1 MKSNRR
7 SFITK
12 SSIGILGAFVST
24 SFTNSSAKSYNKIIG
39 SNDRINIAIQGLG
52 RRLPGFTKA
61 ISDSS
66 NNVEL
71 SYLCDVMKSQRIKA
85 AGVFSKIS
93 SHNPILENDIR
104 KIFDDKRVDAVYMAT
119 PDHWHAPGACM
130 AMTSGKHVYLEKPCS
145 HNLNEGELLV
155 SYQKYYNK
163 IVQMGN
169 QQRSSIETNKIIND
183 IHDGIIGET
192 YQAIAFYHNGRGKVP
207 NQKVQSPPDGLD
219 WDLFQGPS
227 PRRKYTYNTWDYNW
241 HWYGWD
247 FGTAEMGNNATH
259 ELDIARWALNVKYPE
274 KVSVYAGKFQYKSDG
289 WEMYDSMDA
298 RFNFSNNK
306 IILWDGKSRNGH
318 QKYGVGRGTFIY
330 GSKGSVFIDRNGYKL
345 FSLGGKLIK
354 EISSKSKEQGI
365 ALGGGGDMST
375 LHSINF
381 FNAIRGKEKLTSPI
395 NQGVISQKLT
405 HYANISYRIN
415 KSFDIDNKTGKIKDD
430 QAMKLWSREYEP
442 GWEIKKI

>member
-7 SFITK
+7 NFIKRT
-12 SSIGILGAFVST
+12 STGILGAFVST

-39 SNDRINIAIQGLG
+39 SNDRINVAIQGLG

-61 ISDSS
+61 ISDK
-66 NNVEL
+66 NNNIEL

-85 AGVFSKIS
+85 AGIFSKIS
-93 SHNPILENDIR
+93 SHSPKLENDIR

-155 SYQKYYNK
+155 SYQKHYNK

-169 QQRSSIETNKIIND
+169 QQRSSLETNQIISD
-183 IHDGIIGET
+183 IHKGIIGDT

-219 WDLFQGPS
+219 WELFQGPS
-227 PRRKYTYNTWDYNW
+227 PRRKYTFNTWDYNW

-259 ELDIARWALNVKYPE
+259 ELDIARWALNVKYP
-274 KVSVYAGKFQYKSDG
+274 KNVSVYAGKFQYKSDG

-306 IILWDGKSRNGH
+306 IILWDGKSRNGY

-354 EISSKSKEQGI
+354 EISSKSKEHGI

-415 KSFDIDNKTGKIKDD
+415 KSFDIDNKTGKIKDG
-430 QAMKLWSREYEP
+430 QAMKLWSRDYEP

>member
-7 SFITK
+7 NFIKRT
-12 SSIGILGAFVST
+12 STGILGAFVST

-61 ISDSS
+61 ISDK
-66 NNVEL
+66 NNNIEL

-85 AGVFSKIS
+85 AGIFSKIS
-93 SHNPILENDIR
+93 SHSPKLENDIR

-155 SYQKYYNK
+155 SYQKHYNK

-169 QQRSSIETNKIIND
+169 QQRSSLETNQIISD
-183 IHDGIIGET
+183 IHKGVIGDT

-219 WDLFQGPS
+219 WELFQGPS
-227 PRRKYTYNTWDYNW
+227 PRRKYTFNTWDYNW

-259 ELDIARWALNVKYPE
+259 ELDIARWALNVKYP
-274 KVSVYAGKFQYKSDG
+274 KNVSVYAGKFQYKSDG

-306 IILWDGKSRNGH
+306 IILWDGKSRNGY

-415 KSFDIDNKTGKIKDD
+415 KSFDIDNKTGKIKDS
-430 QAMKLWSREYEP
+430 QAMKLWSRDYEP